1 MRARLVA
8 AVAALPAVLV
18 AGAAAAQSN
27 GNGQANEKKTEV
39 PFYRQYLVP
48 GDPLDDQIAEQEK
61 RVEASPDDANL
72 RTDFGNLLAMRRF
85 PDQAAEQYEI
95 AAKLDKKNFV
105 ALYNLGLRLET
116 QGKDG
121 DAISAFKKSI
131 SRKPGFPPS
140 RFHLGLLLE
149 RRNDLDAAVE
159 EYAKALRI
167 DPSMRDPRRNPLVV
181 QTELMY
187 QASLVNYPR
196 DRAVVSMKTDA
207 VFFEEAKFRKV
218 PVDRALSTQEVAVE
232 EEPEVAPREV
242 GPGSAAG
249 PAGGAQTGTAP
260 PARRNPRATTFPQP
274 PPEGAG
280 PGTGTQRPPST
291 GRPPRAIRPTPQVAP
306 TPVPAPPPEEQP
318 EPAPEPAPEPT
329 PGPPSEVEPS

>member
-1 MRARLVA
+1 MRARLLMM
-8 AVAALPAVLV
+8 ALALLV
-18 AGAAAAQSN
+18 ASAAAAQES
-27 GNGQANEKKTEV
+27 GSAPANEKKTEV

-48 GDPLDDQIAEQEK
+48 GNTLDDQIAEQEK

-85 PDQAAEQYEI
+85 PDQAAEQYKI
-95 AAKLDKKNFV
+95 AAKLDKHNFI
-105 ALYNLGLRLET
+105 ALYNLGLLLET

-149 RRNDLDAAVE
+149 RRNELDAAVE

-196 DRAVVSMKTDA
+196 DRAVASMKTDA
-207 VFFEEAKFRKV
+207 VFFEESKFRKV
-218 PVDRALSTQEVAVE
+218 PVDRALSTHEVAVE
-232 EEPEVAPREV
+232 EEPEVTPREV
-242 GPGSAAG
+242 GPGTAAG
-249 PAGGAQTGTAP
+249 SAGTQGGTAAP
-260 PARRNPRATTFPQP
+260 PARRNPRATFPQP
-274 PPEGAG
+274 PPEGVG
-280 PGTGTQRPPST
+280 PGTGTQRPTSP

-318 EPAPEPAPEPT
+318 EVVPEPAPEPT
-329 PGPPSEVEPS
+329 PEPPSEVEPS

>member
-1 MRARLVA
+1 MRESIA
-8 AVAALPAVLV
+8 AALAVLA
-18 AGAAAAQSN
+18 AGVAAAQAN
-27 GNGQANEKKTEV
+27 GNEPATEKKTEV

-48 GDPLDDQIAEQEK
+48 GNTLDDQIAEQEK

-85 PDQAAEQYEI
+85 PEQAAEQYEI
-95 AAKLDKKNFV
+95 AAKLDKKNFI
-105 ALYNLGLRLET
+105 ALYNLGLLLET
-116 QGKDG
+116 QGKDS
-121 DAISAFKKSI
+121 SAVSAYKKSI

-140 RFHLGLLLE
+140 HFHLGLLYE
-149 RRNDLDAAVE
+149 RQNELDAAVE
-159 EYAKALRI
+159 QYAKALRI

-181 QTELMY
+181 QTDLMY

-196 DRAVVSMKTDA
+196 DIAINAMSADA
-207 VFFEEAKFRKV
+207 VFVEEARFRKV
-218 PVDRALSTQEVAVE
+218 PVDRALTTQEVAAE
-232 EEPEVAPREV
+232 EESEAVAPREV

-249 PAGGAQTGTAP
+249 SAGAQGATAPP
-260 PARRNPRATTFPQP
+260 PARRNPRASTFPQP
-274 PPEGAG
+274 PPEGVG
-280 PGTGTQRPPST
+280 PGTGTPRPTST

-318 EPAPEPAPEPT
+318 EVAPEPAPEPT